1 MYGPSC
7 KVETF
12 ALIDEGSACTLIETH
27 VAEKLGIDGPSDELC
42 LRWTGEITQMEAESM
57 RVNLTISPSYDA
69 VRKFT
74 LREDSE
80 LIAAKSRLG
89 WSVYGRK
96 GDTGKPA
103 SSRVM
108 HVCECN
114 NDQQLD
120 VLIKESFSLD
130 AVGVSISNNTLRSK
144 EDERANRILN
154 ESTTYN
160 RELKRWQTGLL
171 WRYDNVKLP
180 SSREMA
186 MRRLQCLETRMA
198 KDKELREFVNQQIRR
213 YEQLGYIRKLGT
225 DEMIDEQRT
234 WYLPIFVVKNPSKGK
249 SRLVWD
255 AAAKVEGIAL
265 NTMLLK
271 GPDQLPS
278 LVGVILRFRQKAVGI
293 CGDVKEMFHQIMVR
307 KEDQGAQQFLWR
319 YGDNSREPDRYVM
332 RVMTFGAS
340 CSPAAANY
348 VRDRN
353 AKQFLDEHP
362 KAARAI
368 LRNTF
373 VDDWLQS
380 CESEEEMVRLAQE
393 MQVSMLSPRWPTYGS
408 KNETVSDARLRL
420 ATFLE
425 QELSIGVKRR
435 VFWTDSKNV
444 LYWIRSD
451 ARKYHQFVVLR
462 IGEILENSETAE
474 WKWVPSAL
482 NVADDGTKWTK
493 ESSFQADSRWFTGPS
508 FLLESEEHWPVTDL
522 SPHILERI
530 NVHELKETSLSM
542 LASIVPEI
550 NRFSKWEKLR
560 GALKCV
566 MHFLSKI
573 CKKELASEEAK
584 IATRIRNL
592 DDVNNVIY
600 RIVQEEAYAEA
611 IILLRRGTVL
621 GRKSPIYKLTP
632 YLDEAGVL
640 RIRGRINRM
649 SGVDMNVK
657 RPVILPKE
665 HKVTNLLVD
674 YFHRKFHHQLTEI
687 VVNEMRQL
695 YHIPG
700 LRAKVR
706 SLANACQRCRNKKA
720 APEPPEMGDIPP
732 ERLAIN
738 ELPFTNTGIDY
749 FGPFEVNVGRRREKR
764 WGVLFTCL
772 TVRAVHIELASS
784 LSTDTFMLILEMF
797 VARRGVP
804 KRIMSDN
811 GTNFR
816 GASRLLQEEIERIS
830 SKELENKYPEIEW
843 SFIPPGAP
851 HMGGA
856 WERMIRS
863 VKSILFEIL
872 EEKHV
877 QEPVLRAALARIE
890 NTLNSRPLT
899 YVPLETPEADALTP
913 NHFLRG
919 ASSAMV
925 VKDGNTNGILLGK
938 SFRIAGQ
945 IADSFKKRWL
955 REYLPCLTQRAKWHG
970 PPNNPICIGD
980 VVIIFDESNPKVQW
994 KKGIIMDLRVAK
1006 DGIARSAVIR
1016 TATGLLTRPIVKLAK
1031 LDVNKPATA
1040 GEDGGHDVDGILSR
1054 LPPARYITGLDMK
1067 HAFWQIPL
1075 EEKSR
1080 QCTAFTIP
1088 NRPLYQYKNLTPD
1101 RSFTRRNAIGVFIP
1115 SLPAIGWYAR
1125 TRGASFRPTLYAGSK
1140 TVKGSQFGGGF
1151 KKPGRQLAGE
1161 FIVTNQ
1167 EGTFATV
1174 DGGVPSACG
1183 SPAVRHFQAAAE
1195 ALRFHVAYRQR
1206 SFPSVPFNVTL

>member
-1 MYGPSC
+1 
-7 KVETF
+7 
-12 ALIDEGSACTLIETH
+12 
-27 VAEKLGIDGPSDELC
+27 
-42 LRWTGEITQMEAESM
+42 
-57 RVNLTISPSYDA
+57 
-69 VRKFT
+69 
-74 LREDSE
+74 
-80 LIAAKSRLG
+80 
-89 WSVYGRK
+89 
-96 GDTGKPA
+96 
-103 SSRVM
+103 M

-225 DEMIDEQRT
+225 DEMTDEQRT

-319 YGDNSREPDRYVM
+319 YGDNSREPDRM
-332 RVMTFGAS
+332 ELMA
-340 CSPAAANY
+340 
-348 VRDRN
+348 
-353 AKQFLDEHP
+353 
-362 KAARAI
+362 AI
-368 LRNTF
+368 L
-373 VDDWLQS
+373 
-380 CESEEEMVRLAQE
+380 
-393 MQVSMLSPRWPTYGS
+393 G
-408 KNETVSDARLRL
+408 LRL

-451 ARKYHQFVVLR
+451 ARKYHQFVALR

-550 NRFSKWEKLR
+550 NRFT
-560 GALKCV
+560 
-566 MHFLSKI
+566 
-573 CKKELASEEAK
+573 SEEAK

-600 RIVQEEAYAEA
+600 RMVQEEAYAEE

-640 RIRGRINRM
+640 RIRGRIDRM

-772 TVRAVHIELASS
+772 TVRAVHIELANS
-784 LSTDTFMLILEMF
+784 LSTDTFMLILEML

-925 VKDGNTNGILLGK
+925 VKDGSNTNGILLGK

-980 VVIIFDESNPKVQW
+980 VVIMVDESNPKVQW
-994 KKGIIMDLRVAK
+994 KKGVIMDLRVAK

-1031 LDVNKPATA
+1031 LDVNKPAAA
-1040 GEDGGHDVDGILSR
+1040 GEDGGQDVTIGFANKS
-1054 LPPARYITGLDMK
+1054 ARIVC
-1067 HAFWQIPL
+1067 
-1075 EEKSR
+1075 E
-1080 QCTAFTIP
+1080 
-1088 NRPLYQYKNLTPD
+1088 
-1101 RSFTRRNAIGVFIP
+1101 
-1115 SLPAIGWYAR
+1115 
-1125 TRGASFRPTLYAGSK
+1125 
-1140 TVKGSQFGGGF
+1140 GG
-1151 KKPGRQLAGE
+1151 
-1161 FIVTNQ
+1161 
-1167 EGTFATV
+1167 
-1174 DGGVPSACG
+1174 
-1183 SPAVRHFQAAAE
+1183 
-1195 ALRFHVAYRQR
+1195 
-1206 SFPSVPFNVTL
+1206 NVTA